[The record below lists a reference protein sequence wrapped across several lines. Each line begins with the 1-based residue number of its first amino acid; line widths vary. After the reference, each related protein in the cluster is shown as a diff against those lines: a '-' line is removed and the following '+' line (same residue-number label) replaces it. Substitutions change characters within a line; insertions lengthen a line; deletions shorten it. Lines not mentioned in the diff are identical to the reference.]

1 MIKLIAS
8 DMDGT
13 LLDAHMSVSPEN
25 AEAIRFANDAGVEFM
40 VATGRNYQEA
50 RAALDEVGIDCA
62 MITLNG
68 AQVFDKE
75 GNSLFTVSIPNNQAI
90 SVLDILDANGIY
102 YEVATN
108 DGLYSENQA
117 KRIESFASMVATHL
131 PHLRIKWRLPW
142 PQLSWSYCT
151 SHTWTVF
158 VLFWKKRIWKF

>member
-25 AEAIRFANDAGVEFM
+25 AEAIRFANDTGVEFM

-131 PHLRIKWRLPW
+131 PHLTYKMAIAMASAKLELLP
-142 PQLSWSYCT
+142 
-151 SHTWTVF
+151 
-158 VLFWKKRIWKF
+158 I

>member
-62 MITLNG
+62 IK
-68 AQVFDKE
+68 KE
-75 GNSLFTVSIPNNQAI
+75 IPC
-90 SVLDILDANGIY
+90 
-102 YEVATN
+102 
-108 DGLYSENQA
+108 
-117 KRIESFASMVATHL
+117 L
-131 PHLRIKWRLPW
+131 PYPSQIIKQP
-142 PQLSWSYCT
+142 
-151 SHTWTVF
+151 
-158 VLFWKKRIWKF
+158 LFWIF

>member
-68 AQVFDKE
+68 AQVLEIHCLPCRFQIIKQ
-75 GNSLFTVSIPNNQAI
+75 SLF
-90 SVLDILDANGIY
+90 
-102 YEVATN
+102 
-108 DGLYSENQA
+108 
-117 KRIESFASMVATHL
+117 
-131 PHLRIKWRLPW
+131 
-142 PQLSWSYCT
+142 
-151 SHTWTVF
+151 
-158 VLFWKKRIWKF
+158 

>member
-1 MIKLIAS
+1 
-8 DMDGT
+8 
-13 LLDAHMSVSPEN
+13 
-25 AEAIRFANDAGVEFM
+25 
-40 VATGRNYQEA
+40 
-50 RAALDEVGIDCA
+50 

-117 KRIESFASMVATHL
+117 KRIESFASMVATPIYL
-131 PHLRIKWRLPW
+131 TLRIKWRLPW
-142 PQLSWSYCT
+142 PQLS
-151 SHTWTVF
+151 
-158 VLFWKKRIWKF
+158 

>member
-13 LLDAHMSVSPEN
+13 LLDAHMSVSPEMT
-25 AEAIRFANDAGVEFM
+25 ERIRFANDAGVEFM

-108 DGLYSENQA
+108 DGLYSEI
-117 KRIESFASMVATHL
+117 KRNESKVLLPLGATHL
-131 PHLRIKWRLPW
+131 PHLTYKMAIAMA
-142 PQLSWSYCT
+142 SS
-151 SHTWTVF
+151 
-158 VLFWKKRIWKF
+158 